1 MSYKRLADLNDGGV
15 CEALVEDV
23 HVASKLQGV
32 DNEIF
37 CSGGDLHQAGQ
48 PQEAPVWVVLKPRKR
63 GGEGKMITPGF
74 PLLISGGRL

>member
-48 PQEAPVWVVLKPRKR
+48 PQEAPV
-63 GGEGKMITPGF
+63 
-74 PLLISGGRL
+74 